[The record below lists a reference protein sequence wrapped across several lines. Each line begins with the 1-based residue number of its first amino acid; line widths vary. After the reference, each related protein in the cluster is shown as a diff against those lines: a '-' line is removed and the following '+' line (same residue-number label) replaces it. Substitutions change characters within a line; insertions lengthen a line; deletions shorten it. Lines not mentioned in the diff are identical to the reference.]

1 MVLLDYMARMDGDD
15 PQRAL
20 ECLEPDFRFLLAL
33 PGGDV
38 TGASREDFARYIAG
52 RAAVRRVHNIL
63 RSTVDGDLETVYGIV
78 TESGRPTGAFLSAAR
93 VSPAGRLARYQSY
106 FTTSFELIDWSPA
119 EPEATA

>member
-63 RSTVDGDLETVYGIV
+63 RSTVDGDFETVYGIV
-78 TESGRPTGAFLSAAR
+78 TESGR
-93 VSPAGRLARYQSY
+93 SY

-119 EPEATA
+119 GTGAAA